1 MLGEGELKRPRPR
14 LGCSATGEEKLSVSV
29 RLDYYDYTYRG
40 PTNLPTP
47 LPRYVLARTQEF
59 VTCRQ
64 HSNSNTFFLILL
76 QHKVQ
81 FLISLC
87 LSSFHFFPKKP
98 TCKKKKNA
106 ACNSVVTTCGF
117 SEHLYRHQCQC
128 KHWLACRSSSRTP
141 PPPPLLPTA
150 VAALHKQ
157 STASSH
163 ERLPIQ
169 RHATAP
175 VVRLNALQA

>member
-1 MLGEGELKRPRPR
+1 MLGERELKRPRPR

-29 RLDYYDYTYRG
+29 RVDYYDYTYRG

-64 HSNSNTFFLILL
+64 HSNSNAFFFILL
-76 QHKVQ
+76 QYKVQ

-98 TCKKKKNA
+98 TCQKKNP
-106 ACNSVVTTCGF
+106 ACNSVVPTCGF

-128 KHWLACRSSSRTP
+128 KPTP
-141 PPPPLLPTA
+141 PPPRQQQQQQHCINNL
-150 VAALHKQ
+150 
-157 STASSH
+157 
-163 ERLPIQ
+163 
-169 RHATAP
+169 
-175 VVRLNALQA
+175 LQAHTSGCLSNDTQQRRSCV